1 MYHETRSTYD
11 DIAPELY
18 TFHVDDSNK
27 ATELNSHVGF
37 SNHRVVGLMCKILNV
52 GRIPFHTK

>member
-1 MYHETRSTYD
+1 MYHEIRSTYD

-18 TFHVDDSNK
+18 TFYVDDSNK
-27 ATELNSHVGF
+27 ATELNSHVGL

-52 GRIPFHTK
+52 GKHTK

>member
-1 MYHETRSTYD
+1 MYHEIRSTYD

-18 TFHVDDSNK
+18 TFYVDDSNK
-27 ATELNSHVGF
+27 ATEQISHVGL

-52 GRIPFHTK
+52 GKHTK